1 MRDRAGFTLIE
12 IMVVIVVLAIV
23 VGTIA
28 PSLGP
33 IAGDAQLRAATRD
46 VIAALRYAR
55 AESVVTS
62 RPHRFCVDSEAGRFW
77 VESWNDDEELGPLG
91 FAPQREFKIGS
102 SEEREGE
109 ERQRRAPNSS
119 PLPKGVAIEMRE
131 LFADL
136 GDDPEAIAY
145 AERLRAVQEER
156 RANTGGYATVE
167 FQPDGTADGQL
178 IRIALAA
185 EEDDPAT
192 VAFLIAVDPVTGRVE
207 LRKEEALRR

>member
-46 VIAALRYAR
+46 LIAALRYAR

-62 RPHRFCVDSEAGRFW
+62 RPHRLCVDSEAGRFW
-77 VESWNDDEELGPLG
+77 IEAWNEDEERGHLG

-102 SEEREGE
+102 SEERERD
-109 ERQRRAPNSS
+109 ERQRVAPNSS
-119 PLPKGVAIEMRE
+119 PLPEGVAIEMRE

-145 AERLRAVQEER
+145 SERLRAAQDER
-156 RANTGGYATVE
+156 RSSAGGYDTVE
-167 FQPDGTADGQL
+167 FQPDGTADGRL
-178 IRIALAA
+178 IRLALV
-185 EEDDPAT
+185 DDDEKRSGI
-192 VAFLIAVDPVTGRVE
+192 AFLIAVDPVTGRVE
-207 LRKEEALRR
+207 LREEESLR